1 MHQWTMHRSSQSCN
15 RKSCTD
21 HIREST
27 RACDDVSLFLSC
39 RSIYYCNV
47 TFIMKV
53 VLLLALLTVSGC
65 GSRKVVGRTGQN
77 VTLPCNYDVKA
88 NGNRSICW
96 NRGDIPLNGCN
107 NLLIATGSYKVTENN
122 RVSSRYRLLG
132 PVDEGDVSLTI
143 LNLTEE
149 DAGRYG
155 CRVDI
160 PWWTDDK
167 YHIDLVIDR
176 GQMTSTEHLPTSSF
190 SGITIEQKGSS
201 VMTVARVGVVLGLI
215 VLVTA
220 GVVVIIMKRGRLLNK
235 IPELNSVIQ
244 FNLQLHRQCSV
255 MENVYQVDE
264 LDSRVTYTSV
274 ADLRPLTC

>member
-1 MHQWTMHRSSQSCN
+1 
-15 RKSCTD
+15 
-21 HIREST
+21 
-27 RACDDVSLFLSC
+27 
-39 RSIYYCNV
+39 
-47 TFIMKV
+47 MKV

-88 NGNRSICW
+88 KGNLSICW
-96 NRGDIPLNGCN
+96 NRGAISTFGCN
-107 NLLIATGSYKVTENN
+107 NLLIATGSYKGTENN

-149 DAGRYG
+149 DTGRYG

-176 GQMTSTEHLPTSSF
+176 APETTTPTSINIETPTEQTSASRTAAVPGQMTSTEHLPTSSF
-190 SGITIEQKGSS
+190 GSITVEQKGSS
-201 VMTVARVGVVLGLI
+201 VMTVALVWVVLGLI

-235 IPELNSVIQ
+235 I
-244 FNLQLHRQCSV
+244 
-255 MENVYQVDE
+255 DE
-264 LDSRVTYTSV
+264 Y
-274 ADLRPLTC
+274 

>member
-1 MHQWTMHRSSQSCN
+1 L
-15 RKSCTD
+15 TD
-21 HIREST
+21 IHYFMIT
-27 RACDDVSLFLSC
+27 
-39 RSIYYCNV
+39 
-47 TFIMKV
+47 T
-53 VLLLALLTVSGC
+53 LTVVGC

-132 PVDEGDVSLTI
+132 SVDEGDVSLTI

-176 GQMTSTEHLPTSSF
+176 GNPQTKQMWSNSERHKLPCPATSPSLFHQTGGF
-190 SGITIEQKGSS
+190 
-201 VMTVARVGVVLGLI
+201 R
-215 VLVTA
+215 
-220 GVVVIIMKRGRLLNK
+220 
-235 IPELNSVIQ
+235 
-244 FNLQLHRQCSV
+244 C
-255 MENVYQVDE
+255 
-264 LDSRVTYTSV
+264 
-274 ADLRPLTC
+274 C